1 MNDHVPEE
9 EMLAN
14 TPREWNSG
22 RCFDTESTKDEVLE
36 GDPNVDRRRVICIE
50 NMLQIGGYTMRRR
63 QALFSLFLVSFFK
76 IKK

>member
-1 MNDHVPEE
+1 MNEHVPEE

-14 TPREWNSG
+14 TPHERNSG
-22 RCFDTESTKDEVLE
+22 RCFDTESTKDEILE
-36 GDPNVDRRRVICIE
+36 GDPNLDRSRVIFIE

-63 QALFSLFLVSFFK
+63 QALFSLLLVSFFK